1 MTTDSNYSKHAIL
14 FIDDEEQSQ
23 KYFSQIFGRIF
34 KIYLASDA
42 EEGLKLFEEFRDEI
56 GVVVSDQRMP
66 GMPGSE
72 FLAQIAEDNP
82 DVVNILSTAYSD
94 LDAAIDAVNKG
105 GIYRYVTKPWDL
117 AELEVTLRRAMDYYQ
132 LKEQHRLLA
141 RMKISGL
148 EQMFHQSRLLA
159 CLAIPALL
167 ESGTSAVRAF
177 RDLLRLSLEEEK
189 ESDQGAF
196 SGTETLSSTGR
207 QDLSERVKVRL
218 GQVMELVKSGEGL
231 TPERIQALNLELEER
246 DGETR
251 QSLPTQALILLLQG
265 QATDREV
272 GFLADLLK
280 AYQDGYEIRPA
291 QLGWQLIQSE
301 TPDETLSVQ
310 EEIYSLFVD
319 DSFLVSLAL
328 GELQ

>member
-1 MTTDSNYSKHAIL
+1 M
-14 FIDDEEQSQ
+14 
-23 KYFSQIFGRIF
+23 
-34 KIYLASDA
+34 
-42 EEGLKLFEEFRDEI
+42 
-56 GVVVSDQRMP
+56 
-66 GMPGSE
+66 
-72 FLAQIAEDNP
+72 
-82 DVVNILSTAYSD
+82 
-94 LDAAIDAVNKG
+94 
-105 GIYRYVTKPWDL
+105 
-117 AELEVTLRRAMDYYQ
+117 RR
-132 LKEQHRLLA
+132 E
-141 RMKISGL
+141 
-148 EQMFHQSRLLA
+148 
-159 CLAIPALL
+159 
-167 ESGTSAVRAF
+167 AVRAF
-177 RDLLRLSLEEEK
+177 RDLLRLSLEQEK

-207 QDLSERVKVRL
+207 QELSERVKGRL
-218 GQVMELVKSGEGL
+218 GQVMELLKSGEGL
-231 TPERIQALNLELEER
+231 TPERIEALNIELEER

-251 QSLPTQALILLLQG
+251 QSLATQALILLLQG

-301 TPDETLSVQ
+301 TPAETLSAQ